1 MPKAPAGGPVL
12 SLHSGM
18 SRILVVEDD
27 RDIADLI
34 RHYLAKAGHEVEVF
48 ASGSLALARVREE
61 IPDVLILDLMLP
73 GMSGI
78 EVCRTIRE
86 EPAIARLPII
96 MVTARAQESDRV
108 HGLESGA
115 DDYVT
120 KPFSARELVARVAA
134 LLRRAA
140 PASDAGGVLRYAA
153 LTVDLDRHVVTDTG
167 REVRLTAKEFLLLEY
182 LIRHRGRVLSR
193 DVLLT
198 DVWGY
203 QYTGGTRTVDVH
215 VRRLREKLP
224 ILSSSLET
232 VKQFGYKLLDPATAE
247 SSAATDR

>member
-1 MPKAPAGGPVL
+1 
-12 SLHSGM
+12 M
-18 SRILVVEDD
+18 SRILVVED
-27 RDIADLI
+27 
-34 RHYLAKAGHEVEVF
+34 
-48 ASGSLALARVREE
+48 
-61 IPDVLILDLMLP
+61 
-73 GMSGI
+73 
-78 EVCRTIRE
+78 
-86 EPAIARLPII
+86 EPAIAQALEDDLTLEGYRVEVIRDGCAAVTKAREEAFDVILLDIMLPGKDGFEVCRELRRSGVRTPIL
-96 MVTARAQESDRV
+96 MLTARTQESDKV
-108 HGLESGA
+108 LGLETGA

-140 PASDAGGVLRYAA
+140 PQPEGGGTLRHGT
-153 LTVDLDRHVVTDTG
+153 LTMDLDRHVVTDG
-167 REVRLTAKEFLLLEY
+167 DREVKLTAKEFLLLEY

-193 DVLLT
+193 DVLLS

-232 VKQFGYKLLDPATAE
+232 VKQFGYKLLEPA
-247 SSAATDR
+247 AAGSVTGEGER

>member
-1 MPKAPAGGPVL
+1 ML
-12 SLHSGM
+12 SLHSDM

-34 RHYLAKAGHEVEVF
+34 RHYLARAGHHVEVL
-48 ASGSLALARVREE
+48 ASGSAAVQKVREE
-61 IPDVLILDLMLP
+61 MPDLLILDLMLP

-78 EVCRTIRE
+78 DVCRTIRE
-86 EPAIARLPII
+86 DVAIARLPII

-108 HGLESGA
+108 RGLESGA

-120 KPFSARELVARVAA
+120 KPFSTRELVARVAA
-134 LLRRAA
+134 LLRRVA
-140 PASDAGGVLRYAA
+140 PAHEAGGVLRYAT
-153 LTVDLDRHVVTDTG
+153 LSVDLDRHVVADAG

-224 ILSSSLET
+224 ILASSLET

-247 SSAATDR
+247 SSTGTER

>member
-1 MPKAPAGGPVL
+1 
-12 SLHSGM
+12 M

-34 RHYLAKAGHEVEVF
+34 RHYLTRAGHAVEVL
-48 ASGSLALARVREE
+48 ASGSETVLRVREQP
-61 IPDVLILDLMLP
+61 PDVLVLDLMLP

-78 EVCRTIRE
+78 EVCRTLRADPE
-86 EPAIARLPII
+86 TARLPII

-108 HGLESGA
+108 FGLESGA

-120 KPFSARELVARVAA
+120 KPFSTRELVARVAA
-134 LLRRAA
+134 LLRRTA
-140 PASDAGGVLRYAA
+140 PLPEGGGPLRHGP
-153 LTVDLDRHVVTDTG
+153 LTMDLDSHVVTDAK
-167 REVRLTAKEFLLLEY
+167 RPVRLTAKEFLLLEY

-193 DVLLT
+193 DVLLA

-224 ILSSSLET
+224 FLSSSLET
-232 VKQFGYKLLDPATAE
+232 VKHFGYKLVDPDSDE
-247 SSAATDR
+247 AASGQAGR